1 MKRIAV
7 ICALLAFGC
16 SKSSSDSETKS
27 APAPEPVPEAK
38 AEPVVPQLL
47 AEGATAPDF
56 TVKDHNGNEVALA
69 SLKGKP
75 VVLYW
80 YPKDETPG

>member
-1 MKRIAV
+1 MKQIAA

-16 SKSSSDSETKS
+16 SKSNSGS
-27 APAPEPVPEAK
+27 EAK
-38 AEPVVPQLL
+38 AEPVAPQLL